1 MFVDLGICL
10 DYRFLDDIVHTDDI
24 LSRDVCV

>member
-1 MFVDLGICL
+1 MFVDFVICL

-24 LSRDVCV
+24 LIRDACV